1 MTLFI
6 TRTTRTTRGSAVN
19 VLSCTATQNVNVDQ
33 LRKRKM
39 TELFYDAMAFI
50 GLHSLT
56 TGEALFT
63 GVVLLSMVLGV
74 MGNLPPASRLGG
86 DK

>member
-1 MTLFI
+1 VT
-6 TRTTRTTRGSAVN
+6 GYAVN
-19 VLSCTATQNVNVDQ
+19 AGSCTATQNVNVDQ
-33 LRKRKM
+33 LRRKKM
-39 TELFYDAMAFI
+39 SELSYEAMAFI

-86 DK
+86 DR